1 MTPEQKQLADKL
13 TNLQLQTV
21 LGVVAGK
28 SQRQA
33 YYDAGGKAKNDAAA
47 DTSAYEI
54 LSRPEVKAFYDAMIA
69 ETAKDAKIT
78 LEAHLARL
86 KELADAAASEG
97 KYSAA
102 VAAEIARGKASGLYI
117 EKVANTDSQGSD
129 IPAIPMRIALVAPD
143 LGQDDD
149 SEA

>member
-1 MTPEQKQLADKL
+1 MTPRQKELADKL

-54 LSRPEVKAFYDAMIA
+54 LSRPEVKDFYDAMIA

-117 EKVANTDSQGSD
+117 EKVANTDSQGND
-129 IPAIPMRIALVAPD
+129 LPLMPTRIEIVAPQAAAD
-143 LGQDDD
+143 
-149 SEA
+149 E

>member
-54 LSRPEVKAFYDAMIA
+54 LSRPEVKALYNSMIE

-78 LEAHLARL
+78 LEAHLKRL
-86 KELADAAASEG
+86 KELADAAAGEG
-97 KYSAA
+97 KYAAA

-117 EKVANTDSQGSD
+117 EKVANTDSQGND
-129 IPAIPMRIALVAPD
+129 LPLMPTRIEIVAPQAVAD
-143 LGQDDD
+143 
-149 SEA
+149 E